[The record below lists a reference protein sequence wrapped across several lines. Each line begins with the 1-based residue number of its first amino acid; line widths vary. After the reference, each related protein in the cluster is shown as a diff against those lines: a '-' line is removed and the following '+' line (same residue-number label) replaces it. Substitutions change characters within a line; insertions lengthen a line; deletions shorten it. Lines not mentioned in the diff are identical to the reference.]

1 MTQFQFLKGYEKQ
14 SLHKDM
20 KARPNLQIYL
30 RILFIPG
37 PMLHALRKA
46 SEPKGTDV
54 CVIGAPLG
62 GWDFPNLWYSDNS
75 IIIPT

>member
-1 MTQFQFLKGYEKQ
+1 
-14 SLHKDM
+14 M

-30 RILFIPG
+30 RIFFIPG

-46 SEPKGTDV
+46 NEPKGADV

-62 GWDFPNLWYSDNS
+62 GWDFPNLW
-75 IIIPT
+75 